1 MEVREEDE
9 GDRGS
14 GIVVLEVAFGKIVER
29 RQNVRSFEV
38 NWVEW
43 IIVVFQNLRF
53 RRFSKY
59 AFVEVVLI

>member
-1 MEVREEDE
+1 MREEDE

>member
-1 MEVREEDE
+1 VREEDE